1 MRNHSPIYSLFHQEI
16 RACAE
21 HLLEISQQGKDLCV
35 EKSAEHILGRMR
47 DLHQFASKV
56 RPTEHYH
63 ALYALKHYLENTM
76 LPYQDEEKSYQAMR
90 LSEAVS
96 LLGIPVQAD
105 MQFQPAIVSSLTNHF
120 VQHFLEE
127 TKPGRPLHRNLNDIR
142 KL

>member
-1 MRNHSPIYSLFHQEI
+1 MRNRSPIYSLFHQEI

-21 HLLEISQQGKDLCV
+21 HLLEMSQNKKLCL

-47 DLHQFASKV
+47 ELHQFASKV

-76 LPYQDEEKSYQAMR
+76 LPYQDEEKSYQLMR
-90 LSEAVS
+90 LSEAIS
-96 LLGIPVQAD
+96 LLGIPVQAELK
-105 MQFQPAIVSSLTNHF
+105 FQPVIVSSLTNQF

-127 TKPGRPLHRNLNDIR
+127 SKPGRPLHRNLNDIKR
-142 KL
+142 L